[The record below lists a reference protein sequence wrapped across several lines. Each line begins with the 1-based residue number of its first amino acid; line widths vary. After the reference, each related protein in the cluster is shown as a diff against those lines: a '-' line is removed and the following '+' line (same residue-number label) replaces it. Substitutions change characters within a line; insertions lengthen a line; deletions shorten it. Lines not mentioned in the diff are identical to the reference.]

1 MEVGLKEWSEVRS
14 GKYQLPQI
22 VYRKGSY
29 YLDSSA
35 ELAGLQEHNRP
46 SFVFKND
53 KIVHEARP
61 QPRQN
66 LPSAKEMTSITF
78 MGERRNHPSL
88 RMRLYEVLQH

>member
-1 MEVGLKEWSEVRS
+1 MAVIQSILFSSPLTAALNLKD
-14 GKYQLPQI
+14 LFF
-22 VYRKGSY
+22 
-29 YLDSSA
+29 
-35 ELAGLQEHNRP
+35 

-53 KIVHEARP
+53 KIVHEILP